1 MSDIDNNSINNT
13 YNKKTDR
20 VNSNKIKWILPGIVI
35 AIIIGIL
42 SGGFFPDIATK
53 TSILGEIFL
62 NALMVLVVPLVML
75 SMIVGITR
83 LENIRHLGSL
93 GGKTLAY
100 YIITTGISVAI
111 GLFLVNFIKPGIG
124 ITPGERHQNIQY
136 TIDSINTRTIV
147 INDSVRIRQSYNKNY
162 QIVLLDQCIM
172 GNIVSIDNNKITV
185 NIWENQNDDDIVYIE
200 SHDGRLIPFHW
211 EGNKLFAS
219 EPEIEKSG
227 KGLEIRLSKL
237 IGLNSK
243 EHKGLSASIREL
255 LVGNQENNQQGLIP
269 RNIFMAMVN
278 MDILPLIVFSIV
290 FGAALSVLGKKVSLA
305 VEFISNLNDTV
316 MMLIHWVLLI
326 SPIGVF
332 GLIASRIGM
341 AGGFSE
347 FLPELY
353 SLGKYSLT
361 VLVGLFIHGVIF
373 LPFILRI
380 WGRQNPG
387 KFLKGVATALV
398 NAFSTAS
405 STATLPLTLQGVEE
419 ENKISNRTASFVLP
433 LGATINMDGTA
444 LYEAVAAI
452 FIAQVYGIELGS
464 VQMVI
469 VFLTATLAAIGAAGI
484 PQAGLVTMIIVLK
497 AVNLPIEGI
506 GLLLTIDWLLD
517 RFRTAINV
525 WGDSVGAA
533 VIEQLEN
540 C

>member
-1 MSDIDNNSINNT
+1 MLDDVDNKTIHTSD
-13 YNKKTDR
+13 NKPER
-20 VNSNKIKWILPGIVI
+20 VNSNNIKWILRGIMIAIVI
-35 AIIIGIL
+35 GVL
-42 SGGFFPDIATK
+42 TGGFFPDIASK

-62 NALMVLVVPLVML
+62 NALMMLVVPLVML

-83 LENIRHLGSL
+83 LDNIRHLGSL

-100 YIITTGISVAI
+100 YLITTGISVVI
-111 GLFLVNFIKPGIG
+111 GLFLVNMIKPGKG
-124 ITPGERHQNIQY
+124 IIPGEVHPNIQY
-136 TIDSINTRTIV
+136 SISNNNGRNVILDDSIN
-147 INDSVRIRQSYNKNY
+147 IRKSYGGNY
-162 QIVLLDQCIM
+162 QIVLIDQNVA
-172 GNIVSIDNNKITV
+172 GSIVAIDKNTV
-185 NIWENQNDDDIVYIE
+185 MVNFWENLTDNDNVYFKSE
-200 SHDGRLIPFHW
+200 DGRTIPFHW
-211 EGNKLFAS
+211 EENRLVAS
-219 EPEIEKSG
+219 EPKILEHG
-227 KGLEIRLSKL
+227 KGIEIRLSKL
-237 IGLNSK
+237 NNINNK
-243 EHKGLSASIREL
+243 ERLGVSATLREL
-255 LVGNQENNQQGLIP
+255 LVGNQEKNQQGLIP

-278 MDILPLIVFSIV
+278 MDILPLIVFSILL
-290 FGAALSVLGKKVSLA
+290 GAALSVLGKKVNLA
-305 VEFISNLNDTV
+305 VKLISNLNDTV
-316 MMLIHWVLLI
+316 MRLIHWVLLI
-326 SPIGVF
+326 SPVGIF
-332 GLIASRIGM
+332 GLIASRIGT

-347 FLPELY
+347 FIPELY

-361 VLVGLFIHGVIF
+361 VLVGLFIHGVIV

-380 WGRQNPG
+380 WGKQNPL
-387 KFLKGVATALV
+387 KYLKGVAAALV

-419 ENKISNRTASFVLP
+419 GNKISNRTASFVLP

-484 PQAGLVTMIIVLK
+484 PQAGLVTMLIVLK
-497 AVNLPIEGI
+497 AVNLPVEGI

-533 VIEQLEN
+533 VIEQLEKS
-540 C
+540 